1 MQQKL
6 TAAELI
12 EILKTIPPD
21 TEIWALEEC
30 STGCGI
36 FAGTMS
42 IILNET
48 LKDSSIPEPDKW
60 TGLDYSPKLGKYP
73 ATLTFGLK

>member
-12 EILKTIPPD
+12 EILKTIPPE
-21 TEIWALEEC
+21 TEIWALEEI
-30 STGCGI
+30 SSGY
-36 FAGTMS
+36 AVYASTMS
-42 IILNET
+42 ITLNET
-48 LKDSSIPEPDKW
+48 LKDSDIPEPDKW
-60 TGLDYSPKLGKYP
+60 TGLEYSPKLGKYP